1 MKGTGKLKV
10 TTPSDREV
18 AMTREFDAPRRLV
31 WAAYTKPELMKRWG
45 GGPPGHKLLVCEI
58 DLRVGGRWRWVVEA
72 PDGSKM
78 GLGGRYIE
86 IVPEE
91 RLVSTDEF
99 DQPWYEGEATATI
112 SLAEHGDKTTLTLTV
127 RYASKEVR
135 DFVLKTPMEQGVGA
149 GYDRL
154 EELLIELK

>member
-1 MKGTGKLKV
+1 MKSTGTLKV
-10 TTPSDREV
+10 TTPSDREIT
-18 AMTREFDAPRRLV
+18 MTRMFDAPRRLV

-45 GGPPGHKLLVCEI
+45 GGPPGHNLVVCEI
-58 DLRVGGRWRWVVEA
+58 DLRVGGRWRWVIEA

-99 DQPWYEGEATATI
+99 DQPWYEGEGISTI
-112 SLAEHGDKTTLTLTV
+112 SLTEHDGKTTLTLNA

-135 DFVLKTPMEQGVGA
+135 DFVLKTPMAEGVGA

-154 EELLIELK
+154 AEVLSSS